1 MSTISVVIVAFRLYL
16 SIDRWWGALFA
27 QLQLILANPSGG
39 GGESDYLIALN
50 GSPSLYGIADRCK
63 WYKYPTL

>member
-1 MSTISVVIVAFRLYL
+1 MSTIFVVIVAFRPDL
-16 SIDRWWGALFA
+16 SIDRWWGAFFA

-39 GGESDYLIALN
+39 GGESDSSLALD
-50 GSPSLYGIADRCK
+50 GSLKLYGIADRCK